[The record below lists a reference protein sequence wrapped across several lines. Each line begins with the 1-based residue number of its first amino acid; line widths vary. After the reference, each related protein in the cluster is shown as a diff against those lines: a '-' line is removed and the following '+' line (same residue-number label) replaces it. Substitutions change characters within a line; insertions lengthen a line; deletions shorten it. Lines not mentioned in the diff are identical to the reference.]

1 MVTVNSRGRSD
12 WDCDWDCDSLWVW
25 VVLDGDGFFPTVL
38 MEMFHISEDA
48 DSDDDDSV
56 AMVVV
61 GVGVGVGSDILWLQ
75 GKGRDE

>member
-12 WDCDWDCDSLWVW
+12 WDCDSLWVW
-25 VVLDGDGFFPTVL
+25 VVSDGDGFFPTVL

-56 AMVVV
+56 AMV